1 MASRPSRTGEQ
12 RTLRDLHRYAPNIS
26 LLFTDRPLLERPAAV
41 AEAGFDAVELWW
53 PFEGPEPHQR
63 DSAALVR
70 AIRDAGLQVVC
81 LNFDS
86 GDRPSGARGL
96 LSRPPDVSRFQ
107 ANVRATVRLAGELGC
122 PVLHAP
128 FGNRLA
134 SIPWSAQVDH
144 AVEQL
149 ADAARAA
156 AQVGATVVIEAQNPT
171 DSPRYPLRTTAQSAE
186 IASAAS
192 DRAGVPVRITY
203 DAYHMLQTEG
213 ELLPTVRSNL
223 AAIAHVQV
231 AEVPGRGAPAGGGS
245 PAAAVLRALADL
257 DYEGAVGL
265 EYHPS
270 DPSSASFDWLTDP
283 ADGQPRPM

>member
-1 MASRPSRTGEQ
+1 MASRPPTDER
-12 RTLRDLHRYAPNIS
+12 RTLLDLHRYAPNIS

-53 PFEGPEPHQR
+53 PFDGPEPRER
-63 DSAALVR
+63 DAAALVR
-70 AIRDAGLQVVC
+70 AIHDAGLQVVC

-86 GDRPSGARGL
+86 GDRATGARGL
-96 LSRPPDVSRFQ
+96 VSRPPDVTRFRT
-107 ANVRATVRLAGELGC
+107 NVRATVRLAGELGC

-128 FGNRLA
+128 VGNRLE
-134 SIPWSAQVDH
+134 SIPWPAQRAH
-144 AVEQL
+144 AIEQL

-171 DSPRYPLRTTAQSAE
+171 DSPSYPLRTTAEAVE

-192 DRAGVPVRITY
+192 ERAGVPVRITY

-213 ELLPTVRSNL
+213 ELLPTVRGNL

-245 PAAAVLRALADL
+245 PVAAVLRELADL
-257 DYEGAVGL
+257 GYEGAVGL

-270 DPSSASFDWLTDP
+270 DPPTASFDWLTDP
-283 ADGQPRPM
+283 AEGHPRPT